1 MEAMVALPLA
11 QLGQVGI
18 GLLFAISLLVAML
31 GVAGFVWA
39 LIALWQDNHP
49 HRIAARRGS
58 VTLRKQLWPIGG
70 RRRGSDSELAGA
82 GRS

>member
-11 QLGQVGI
+11 QVGQVGI
-18 GLLFAISLLVAML
+18 GLLFAISLLAAML
-31 GVAGFVWA
+31 GVAGVVWA

-49 HRIAARRGS
+49 YRSAARRGA
-58 VTLRKQLWPIGG
+58 VTPKRQPWPIGG